1 MKHHVEPP
9 EHELL
14 ENVFVATRRLL
25 PPARGRGRD
34 VPDPTRTHKGARGQ
48 QNWSEPVMHRQDPG
62 IDGTSKELGKLRS
75 VGGLELGGED
85 GWGEGERAGCNR
97 HALWGTRTL
106 SGTY

>member
-1 MKHHVEPP
+1 MNSLRTSLWRHAVCSHQ
-9 EHELL
+9 L
-14 ENVFVATRRLL
+14 EDEAVLC
-25 PPARGRGRD
+25 D

-85 GWGEGERAGCNR
+85 GWGAGR
-97 HALWGTRTL
+97 GWGGRGLQPTRSLGDTDIKWHL
-106 SGTY
+106 LIS